1 MAVRRTIALAA
12 LLATVVALT
21 AACGSDGE
29 DVASTGG
36 PGATTSTTSA
46 GAGAGVEGP
55 EWVLDAADSSIDVPD
70 GADVTLS
77 VSDGQATG
85 VAACNSYF
93 GPFTVDGTE
102 LSVGPLASTERG
114 CEPALMDA
122 ESAYTSALQAA
133 DTIEVGTDTLV
144 ITGPEESRLSFT
156 ALDREQA
163 LVGTWDVI
171 QLATADA
178 VTGVLDGT
186 EPTIEF
192 VDDGT
197 LAASAGCNNG
207 AGSWELDG
215 DQLTIGP
222 LASTNM
228 ACEEPVMQQET
239 DLFAAL
245 EASKQVQVT
254 GDSLTLLREDGTIT
268 VVATVAAGESQG

>member
-1 MAVRRTIALAA
+1 MPVRRTLALAA

-36 PGATTSTTSA
+36 SGATSTTSD
-46 GAGAGVEGP
+46 GDGAGVEGP

-70 GADVTLS
+70 GADITLS

-93 GPFTVDGTE
+93 GPFTVDGTA

-178 VTGVLDGT
+178 VTGPIDGT

-192 VDDGT
+192 VADGT
-197 LAASAGCNNG
+197 LAASAGCNSG

-215 DQLTIGP
+215 DQLTIGQ
-222 LASTNM
+222 LASTSM
-228 ACEEPVMQQET
+228 ACEEPVMQQEA

-268 VVATVAAGESQG
+268 VVATAGGQG